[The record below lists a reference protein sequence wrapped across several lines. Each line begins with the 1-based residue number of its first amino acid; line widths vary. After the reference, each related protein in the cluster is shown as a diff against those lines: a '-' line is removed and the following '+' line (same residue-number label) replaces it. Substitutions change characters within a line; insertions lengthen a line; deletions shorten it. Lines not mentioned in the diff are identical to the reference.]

1 MTGGRRRARILPMD
15 EYLDAFIEHL
25 RLTRGASEHTLRA
38 YSSDV
43 LAFIEFAR
51 ESGGP
56 VDQMLVRRYLARLHK
71 SGLAKSS
78 MVRKLA
84 AIRAFYGY
92 LLRRGVVE
100 TDPTEGVRG
109 PRLPRGLPKTLLED
123 QIESLMN
130 APDPNTPLGLRDRA
144 ILETLYATGLRVSEL
159 LGLTVDDVNGGSDEI
174 RVIGKRNKERIV
186 LLGSKA
192 RQALDAYLA
201 YGRPVLAAKTPRS
214 LSFAK
219 EKEQNTSAPTNEG
232 AEGVNALFL
241 GHRGTP
247 LVASSVRR
255 IVDKHVEAV
264 SKSLKI
270 SPHTLRHSFATH
282 LMDHGADL
290 RSVQE
295 LLGHES
301 LATTQVYTHVSRER
315 LKAVYD
321 LAHPRAAAGAERLE
335 R

>member
-1 MTGGRRRARILPMD
+1 MEQRVD
-15 EYLDAFIEHL
+15 SFIDHL
-25 RLTRGASEHTLRA
+25 RLARNASEHTLRA

-43 LAFIEFAR
+43 LAFLAFAR
-51 ESGGP
+51 ESGAA
-56 VDQMLVRRYLARLHK
+56 VDQALVRRYLAHLHK
-71 SGLAKSS
+71 AGLAKSS

-84 AIRAFYGY
+84 AMRAFYGH
-92 LLRRGVVE
+92 LVKRGVVE
-100 TDPTEGVRG
+100 ADPTEGIRG
-109 PRLPRGLPKTLLED
+109 PRLPRGLPKILLED
-123 QIESLMN
+123 QVESLMA
-130 APDPNTPLGLRDRA
+130 APDSKTPTGLRDRA

-159 LGLTVDDVNGGSDEI
+159 LSLTVHDVTGSPDEI

-192 RQALDAYLA
+192 RQALDAYLQHA
-201 YGRPVLAAKTPRS
+201 RPLLAAKTPITIHNS
-214 LSFAK
+214 QFPIPNSQHPLP
-219 EKEQNTSAPTNEG
+219 NTQH
-232 AEGVNALFL
+232 LFL
-241 GHRGTP
+241 GYRGTP

-255 IVDKHVEAV
+255 IVDRHVETV
-264 SKSLKI
+264 SESLKI

-301 LATTQVYTHVSRER
+301 VVTTQVYTHVSRER

-321 LAHPRAAAGAERLE
+321 LAHPRATSGAERME

>member
-1 MTGGRRRARILPMD
+1 M
-15 EYLDAFIEHL
+15 EEHLDAFIEHL
-25 RLTRGASEHTLRA
+25 RLVRGASENTLRA

-51 ESGGP
+51 ESGTQ
-56 VDQMLVRRYLARLHK
+56 VDQAVVRRYLARLHK
-71 SGLAKSS
+71 SGLARSS

-84 AIRAFYGY
+84 AIRAFYRY
-92 LLRRGVVE
+92 LVRRGVLE
-100 TDPTEGVRG
+100 ADPTEGIRG
-109 PRLPRGLPKTLLED
+109 PRVPRGLPRVLQED
-123 QIESLMN
+123 QIEALMA
-130 APDPNTPLGLRDRA
+130 APDPNTPIGLRDRA

-159 LGLTVDDVNGGSDEI
+159 LSLTVDDVANGVDEI

-186 LLGSKA
+186 LVGSKA
-192 RQALDAYLA
+192 RFALDVYLKH
-201 YGRPVLAAKTPRS
+201 GRPQLVAKARQP
-214 LSFAK
+214 
-219 EKEQNTSAPTNEG
+219 SAITQR
-232 AEGVNALFL
+232 LFL
-241 GHRGTP
+241 GYRGTP

-255 IVDKHVEAV
+255 IITRHVESV
-264 SKSLKI
+264 SQSLRI

-290 RSVQE
+290 RTVQE

-301 LATTQVYTHVSRER
+301 VVTTQVYTHVSSER

-321 LAHPRAAAGAERLE
+321 LAHPRAVSGAERME

>member
-1 MTGGRRRARILPMD
+1 MERQ
-15 EYLDAFIEHL
+15 LDDFIEHL
-25 RLTRGASEHTLRA
+25 RLARGASEHTLRA

-43 LAFIEFAR
+43 LAFLEFAR
-51 ESGGP
+51 ESGEP
-56 VDQMLVRRYLARLHK
+56 VDQALVRRYLARLHK

-84 AIRAFYGY
+84 AIRAFYRY
-92 LLRRGVVE
+92 LVRRGVIQA
-100 TDPTEGVRG
+100 DPTEGIRG
-109 PRLPRGLPKTLLED
+109 PRLPRALPKTLSEEH
-123 QIESLMN
+123 IEALMT
-130 APDPNTPLGLRDRA
+130 APDPNTPTGLRDRA

-159 LGLTVDDVNGGSDEI
+159 LSLTVDDVSGGDEI

-186 LLGSKA
+186 LIGSKA
-192 RQALDAYLA
+192 RSALEAYLQH
-201 YGRPVLAAKTPRS
+201 GRPQLAAKARRAASDTPS
-214 LSFAK
+214 
-219 EKEQNTSAPTNEG
+219 
-232 AEGVNALFL
+232 LFL
-241 GHRGTP
+241 GYRGTP

-255 IVDKHVEAV
+255 ILTRHVESV
-264 SKSLKI
+264 SESLRI

-282 LMDHGADL
+282 LMNHGADL

-301 LATTQVYTHVSRER
+301 VVTTQIYTHVSRER

-321 LAHPRAAAGAERLE
+321 LAHPRAASGAERME